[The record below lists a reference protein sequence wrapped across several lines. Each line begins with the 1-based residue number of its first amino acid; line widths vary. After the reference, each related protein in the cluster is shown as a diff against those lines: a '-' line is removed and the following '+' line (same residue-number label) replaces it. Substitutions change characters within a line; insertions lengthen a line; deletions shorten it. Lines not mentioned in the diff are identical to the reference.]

1 MIFPFFYFSA
11 NAVAGLPALT
21 IGLLDHQLLAG
32 RERCGRLSFGCG
44 ALDSALGGGVPMRG
58 LTEIAGEAGAG
69 KTQLCLQLALHAVLP
84 EEHGGLG
91 GK

>member
-1 MIFPFFYFSA
+1 
-11 NAVAGLPALT
+11 LALT
-21 IGLLDHQLLAG
+21 FLFYVVLFLYQMLTY

-69 KTQLCLQLALHAVLP
+69 KTQLCLQLALYAVLSK
-84 EEHGGLG
+84 EHGGLG

>member
-1 MIFPFFYFSA
+1 
-11 NAVAGLPALT
+11 
-21 IGLLDHQLLAG
+21 
-32 RERCGRLSFGCG
+32 
-44 ALDSALGGGVPMRG
+44 MRG

-84 EEHGGLG
+84 KEHGGLG